1 MTLTN
6 ASKLPCKCEVMGQE
20 ARSQGL
26 AIFTTSPNSGVI
38 PAKGTL
44 DVVVTLQASRLGRIQ
59 LPLQIKVCV
68 MLLRTLTWDCDL
80 SCAIWL
86 CNWNTCDSCI
96 SMHGQS
102 LASPVTSWA
111 LTGNIG
117 QLTSSQ
123 QQSQGSLYLS
133 DQIALRPVC
142 MLQADKAN
150 VDCCHAGLGE
160 QEGSSGVHHWCHSSW
175 AHPAFWHRH

>member
-1 MTLTN
+1 MHSCRITMTKQANQLQALTQTRHQSSVCCGRYPYQRIVTLTN

-26 AIFTTSPNSGVI
+26 ATFTTSPNSGVI

-80 SCAIWL
+80 SCAAWL
-86 CNWNTCDSCI
+86 CNWITCVTA
-96 SMHGQS
+96 
-102 LASPVTSWA
+102 ASA
-111 LTGNIG
+111 CM
-117 QLTSSQ
+117 
-123 QQSQGSLYLS
+123 GSL
-133 DQIALRPVC
+133 
-142 MLQADKAN
+142 
-150 VDCCHAGLGE
+150 
-160 QEGSSGVHHWCHSSW
+160 
-175 AHPAFWHRH
+175 WHLL